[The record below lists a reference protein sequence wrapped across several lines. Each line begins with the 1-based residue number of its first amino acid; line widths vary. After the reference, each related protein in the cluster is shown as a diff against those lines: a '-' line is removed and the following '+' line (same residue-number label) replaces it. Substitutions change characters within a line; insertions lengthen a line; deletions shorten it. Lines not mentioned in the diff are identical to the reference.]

1 MIERKKHRH
10 FIVIGW
16 LGLFAVSANAA
27 ETQVE
32 TQAETC
38 EQIRAQIKEQTGVL
52 VKPDLKMLAKVGAN
66 KKCRFTAAEAY
77 RAAYGDKPLP
87 KSEPRARR
95 DKHRDGDDD

>member
-10 FIVIGW
+10 FIVIGL

-27 ETQVE
+27 ETR
-32 TQAETC
+32 AETC

-52 VKPDLKMLAKVGAN
+52 IKPDLKMLAKVGAN
-66 KKCRFTAAEAY
+66 KKCRFTEAEAY

-87 KSEPRARR
+87 KSEPRVGR
-95 DKHRDGDDD
+95 

>member
-10 FIVIGW
+10 FIVIGL

-27 ETQVE
+27 EPE
-32 TQAETC
+32 TETC

-95 DKHRDGDDD
+95 DKQRDGDDD